1 MSSRPRRENPI
12 KGMMERLQQTIK
24 NTTGKNM
31 DNSELSSVKL
41 KLRGAKSND
50 DRRKIISNTL
60 EKYKRTPAP
69 VTTRKRQRTSASVT
83 VGKRQGTP
91 ASVTTGKRQRTSTPV
106 TVGKRQGT
114 PASVTAQKRQGTS
127 TPVTAQ
133 KRQGTDIMSGNKN
146 TTRNA
151 IVTRRRGIVEDGL
164 THLYTKI
171 ATTNQVQG
179 VVKGKTREEF
189 NELIDRQIEH
199 LKKRSITSP
208 ISGNSYTFRTD
219 PDFDVDFLFLSW
231 LDTRHDK
238 TTSTSF
244 ASFLKSSFVK
254 ILYGGPVAFRKTAMM
269 NKILEIYKNPNSK
282 ASTAPYKFFIVD
294 SDDITMTGTS
304 NWEAFLKRNLH
315 TIFGIKKPGY
325 TIQVDRFKPDIFKHE
340 GTNLASKSTVIV
352 GIDQEDNNRKTISS
366 ALLRTTNRTDTDK
379 KFKILQPHISVANM
393 LDPGN
398 AMPLEGVK
406 SDITG
411 IMKNTPHS
419 RISWNFVPMEFKIG
433 KLNVKTQ
440 FDDTTGMYTLKVNDV
455 NLRPSVSA
463 KSAQNSNNSG
473 DKVSKFMGDFLQ
485 VLYLSSLSA
494 YSNSVALGT
503 GDGMMT
509 VLYSFIMTRCI
520 GKDPKMII
528 DLSKDNKLQ
537 MMGFDNLL
545 DTSKLQQVN
554 MSNQTTVMQPGNLGG
569 FVNGTKNDAKSNTG
583 ATLGNT
589 NNVGSP
595 SNLTVRT
602 VRRQPNANR
611 STMMSRFL
619 SNQGSRRR

>member
-1 MSSRPRRENPI
+1 MSTRPRRTEDPI
-12 KGMMERLQQTIK
+12 KGMVERLNQSVK
-24 NTTGKNM
+24 NMTGKIMN
-31 DNSELSSVKL
+31 NSELSSVKL
-41 KLRGAKSND
+41 KLRTAKSND
-50 DRRKIISNTL
+50 DRRKIISNAM
-60 EKYKRTPAP
+60 EKYKRPTTVRKRPRTPAP
-69 VTTRKRQRTSASVT
+69 VTARKRPKTNVMNGS
-83 VGKRQGTP
+83 
-91 ASVTTGKRQRTSTPV
+91 
-106 TVGKRQGT
+106 
-114 PASVTAQKRQGTS
+114 
-127 TPVTAQ
+127 
-133 KRQGTDIMSGNKN
+133 KN

-151 IVTRRRGIVEDGL
+151 IITRRRGIVEDGL

-171 ATTNQVQG
+171 ASAPQVQG
-179 VVKGKTREEF
+179 LVKGKTREEF
-189 NELIDRQIEH
+189 NELVDRQIDH
-199 LKKRSITSP
+199 LKKRSITNP
-208 ISGNSYTFRTD
+208 IPGNSYTFRTD
-219 PDFDVDFLFLSW
+219 SDFDIDFLFLSW

-238 TTSTSF
+238 TTNTSF
-244 ASFLKSSFVK
+244 ASFLRSNFVK
-254 ILYGGPVAFRKTAMM
+254 ILYGGPIAFRRTAMI

-282 ASTAPYKFFIVD
+282 AKTAPYKFFIIKP
-294 SDDITMTGTS
+294 DDISMTGTS

-325 TIQVDRFKPDIFKHE
+325 MVPVNRFRPDIFKYE
-340 GTNLASKSTVIV
+340 GTNSAANNTVIV

-406 SDITG
+406 SDITE
-411 IMKNTPHS
+411 IMKNDPHS
-419 RISWNFVPMEFKIG
+419 RISWNFVPMEFKVG
-433 KLNVKTQ
+433 KLRVKTL
-440 FDDTTGMYTLKVNDV
+440 FDATTGMYTLNVNGV
-455 NLRPSVSA
+455 NVRPSVSA
-463 KSAQNSNNSG
+463 KSAQNSSNSS

-520 GKDPKMII
+520 GKDPKMIV

-537 MMGFDNLL
+537 LMGFDNLL
-545 DTSKLQQVN
+545 NTSKLQQVN

-583 ATLGNT
+583 ATLGN
-589 NNVGSP
+589 NNNLGSP
-595 SNLTVRT
+595 SNLTTMT

-611 STMMSRFL
+611 SSMMNRFL

>member
-1 MSSRPRRENPI
+1 MSTRPRRTEDPI
-12 KGMMERLQQTIK
+12 KGMVERLNQSVK
-24 NTTGKNM
+24 NMTGKNM
-31 DNSELSSVKL
+31 NNSELISVKL
-41 KLRGAKSND
+41 KLRTAKSND
-50 DRRKIISNTL
+50 DRRKIISNAM
-60 EKYKRTPAP
+60 EKYKRPTTVRKRPRTPAP
-69 VTTRKRQRTSASVT
+69 VTVRKRPRTNVMNGS
-83 VGKRQGTP
+83 
-91 ASVTTGKRQRTSTPV
+91 
-106 TVGKRQGT
+106 
-114 PASVTAQKRQGTS
+114 
-127 TPVTAQ
+127 
-133 KRQGTDIMSGNKN
+133 KN

-151 IVTRRRGIVEDGL
+151 IITRRRGIVEDGL

-171 ATTNQVQG
+171 ASAPQVQG
-179 VVKGKTREEF
+179 LVKGKTREEF
-189 NELIDRQIEH
+189 NELVDRQIDH
-199 LKKRSITSP
+199 LKKRSITNP
-208 ISGNSYTFRTD
+208 IPGNSYTFRTD
-219 PDFDVDFLFLSW
+219 SDFDIDFLFLSW

-238 TTSTSF
+238 TTNTSF
-244 ASFLKSSFVK
+244 ASFLRSNFVK
-254 ILYGGPVAFRKTAMM
+254 ILYGGPIAFRRTAMI
-269 NKILEIYKNPNSK
+269 NKILEIYKNPNNK
-282 ASTAPYKFFIVD
+282 AKTAPYKFFIIKP
-294 SDDITMTGTS
+294 DDISMTGTS

-325 TIQVDRFKPDIFKHE
+325 MVPVNRFRPDIFKYE
-340 GTNLASKSTVIV
+340 GTNSAANNTVII

-406 SDITG
+406 SDITE
-411 IMKNTPHS
+411 IMKNDPHS
-419 RISWNFVPMEFKIG
+419 RISWNFVPMEFKVG
-433 KLNVKTQ
+433 KLRVKTL
-440 FDDTTGMYTLKVNDV
+440 FDATTGMYTLNVNGV
-455 NLRPSVSA
+455 NVRPSVSA
-463 KSAQNSNNSG
+463 KSAQNSSNSS

-545 DTSKLQQVN
+545 NTSKLQQVN

-583 ATLGNT
+583 ATLGN
-589 NNVGSP
+589 NNNLGSP
-595 SNLTVRT
+595 SNLTTMT

-611 STMMSRFL
+611 SSMMNRFL

>member
-1 MSSRPRRENPI
+1 MSTRPRRIEDPI
-12 KGMMERLQQTIK
+12 KGMVERLNQSVK
-24 NTTGKNM
+24 NMTGKNM
-31 DNSELSSVKL
+31 NNSELSSVKL
-41 KLRGAKSND
+41 KLRTAKSND
-50 DRRKIISNTL
+50 DRRKIISNAM
-60 EKYKRTPAP
+60 EKYKRPTTVRKRPRTPAP
-69 VTTRKRQRTSASVT
+69 VTARKRPRTNVMNGS
-83 VGKRQGTP
+83 
-91 ASVTTGKRQRTSTPV
+91 
-106 TVGKRQGT
+106 
-114 PASVTAQKRQGTS
+114 
-127 TPVTAQ
+127 
-133 KRQGTDIMSGNKN
+133 KN

-151 IVTRRRGIVEDGL
+151 IITRRRGIVEDGL

-171 ATTNQVQG
+171 ASAPQVQG
-179 VVKGKTREEF
+179 LVKGKTREEF
-189 NELIDRQIEH
+189 NELVDRQIDH
-199 LKKRSITSP
+199 LKKRSITNP
-208 ISGNSYTFRTD
+208 IPGNSYTFRTD
-219 PDFDVDFLFLSW
+219 SDFDIDFLFLSW

-238 TTSTSF
+238 TTNTSF
-244 ASFLKSSFVK
+244 ASFLRSNFVK
-254 ILYGGPVAFRKTAMM
+254 ILYGGPIAFRRTAMI
-269 NKILEIYKNPNSK
+269 NKILEIYKNPNNK
-282 ASTAPYKFFIVD
+282 AKTAPYKFFIIEPN
-294 SDDITMTGTS
+294 DISMTGTS

-325 TIQVDRFKPDIFKHE
+325 IVPVNRFRPDIFRYE
-340 GTNLASKSTVIV
+340 GTNSAANNTVIV

-406 SDITG
+406 SDITE
-411 IMKNTPHS
+411 IMKNDPHS
-419 RISWNFVPMEFKIG
+419 RISWNFVPMEFKVG
-433 KLNVKTQ
+433 KLRVKTL
-440 FDDTTGMYTLKVNDV
+440 FDATTGMYTLKVNDV
-455 NLRPSVSA
+455 NVRPSVSA
-463 KSAQNSNNSG
+463 KSAQNSSNSS

-537 MMGFDNLL
+537 LMGFDNLL
-545 DTSKLQQVN
+545 NTSKLQQVN

-583 ATLGNT
+583 ATLGN
-589 NNVGSP
+589 NNNLGSP
-595 SNLTVRT
+595 SNLTTMT

-611 STMMSRFL
+611 SSMMNRFL

>member
-1 MSSRPRRENPI
+1 MSTRPRRTEDPI
-12 KGMMERLQQTIK
+12 KGMVERLNQSVK
-24 NTTGKNM
+24 NMTGKNM
-31 DNSELSSVKL
+31 NNSELSSVKL
-41 KLRGAKSND
+41 KLRTAKSND
-50 DRRKIISNTL
+50 DRRKIISNAM
-60 EKYKRTPAP
+60 EKYKRPTTVRKRPRTPAP
-69 VTTRKRQRTSASVT
+69 VTARKRPKTNVMNGS
-83 VGKRQGTP
+83 
-91 ASVTTGKRQRTSTPV
+91 
-106 TVGKRQGT
+106 
-114 PASVTAQKRQGTS
+114 
-127 TPVTAQ
+127 
-133 KRQGTDIMSGNKN
+133 KN

-151 IVTRRRGIVEDGL
+151 IITRRRGIVEDGL

-171 ATTNQVQG
+171 ASAPQVQG
-179 VVKGKTREEF
+179 LVKGKTREEF
-189 NELIDRQIEH
+189 NELVDRQIDH

-208 ISGNSYTFRTD
+208 IPGNSYTFRTD
-219 PDFDVDFLFLSW
+219 SDFDIDFLFLSW

-238 TTSTSF
+238 TTNTSF
-244 ASFLKSSFVK
+244 ASFLRSNFVK
-254 ILYGGPVAFRKTAMM
+254 ILYGGPIAFRRTAMI
-269 NKILEIYKNPNSK
+269 NKILEIYKNPNNK
-282 ASTAPYKFFIVD
+282 AKTAPYKFFIIEP
-294 SDDITMTGTS
+294 DDISMTGTS

-325 TIQVDRFKPDIFKHE
+325 MVPVNRFRPDIFKYE
-340 GTNLASKSTVIV
+340 GTNSAANNTVIV

-406 SDITG
+406 SDITE
-411 IMKNTPHS
+411 IMKNDPHS
-419 RISWNFVPMEFKIG
+419 RISWNFVPMEFKVG
-433 KLNVKTQ
+433 KLRVKTL
-440 FDDTTGMYTLKVNDV
+440 FDATTGMYTLNVNGV
-455 NLRPSVSA
+455 NVRPSVSA
-463 KSAQNSNNSG
+463 KSAQNSSNSS

-545 DTSKLQQVN
+545 NTSKLQQVN
-554 MSNQTTVMQPGNLGG
+554 MSNQTTVIQPGNLGG

-583 ATLGNT
+583 ATLGN
-589 NNVGSP
+589 NNNLGSP
-595 SNLTVRT
+595 SNLTTMT

-611 STMMSRFL
+611 SSMMNRFL

>member
-1 MSSRPRRENPI
+1 MSTRPRRTEDPI
-12 KGMMERLQQTIK
+12 KGMVERLNQSVK
-24 NTTGKNM
+24 NMTGKNM
-31 DNSELSSVKL
+31 NNSELSSVKL
-41 KLRGAKSND
+41 KLRTAKSND
-50 DRRKIISNTL
+50 DRRKIISNTM
-60 EKYKRTPAP
+60 EKYKRPTTVRKRPRTPAP
-69 VTTRKRQRTSASVT
+69 VTARKRPKTNVMNGS
-83 VGKRQGTP
+83 
-91 ASVTTGKRQRTSTPV
+91 
-106 TVGKRQGT
+106 
-114 PASVTAQKRQGTS
+114 
-127 TPVTAQ
+127 
-133 KRQGTDIMSGNKN
+133 KN

-151 IVTRRRGIVEDGL
+151 IITRRRGIVEDGL

-171 ATTNQVQG
+171 ASAPQVQG
-179 VVKGKTREEF
+179 LVKGKTREEF
-189 NELIDRQIEH
+189 NELVDRQIDH

-208 ISGNSYTFRTD
+208 IPGNSYTFRTD
-219 PDFDVDFLFLSW
+219 SDFDIDFLFLSW

-238 TTSTSF
+238 TTNTSF
-244 ASFLKSSFVK
+244 ASFLRSNFVK
-254 ILYGGPVAFRKTAMM
+254 ILYGGPIAFRRTAMI
-269 NKILEIYKNPNSK
+269 NKILEIYKNPNNK
-282 ASTAPYKFFIVD
+282 AKTAPYKFFIIEPN
-294 SDDITMTGTS
+294 DISMTGTS

-325 TIQVDRFKPDIFKHE
+325 MVPVNRFRPDIFKYE
-340 GTNLASKSTVIV
+340 GTNSAANNTVIV

-406 SDITG
+406 SDITE
-411 IMKNTPHS
+411 IMKNDPHS
-419 RISWNFVPMEFKIG
+419 RISWNFVPMEFKVG
-433 KLNVKTQ
+433 KLRVKTL
-440 FDDTTGMYTLKVNDV
+440 FDATTGMYTLNVNGV
-455 NLRPSVSA
+455 NVRPSVSA
-463 KSAQNSNNSG
+463 KSAQNSSNSS

-545 DTSKLQQVN
+545 NTSKLQQVN

-583 ATLGNT
+583 ATLGN
-589 NNVGSP
+589 NNNLGSP
-595 SNLTVRT
+595 SNLTTMT

-611 STMMSRFL
+611 SSMMNRFL

>member
-1 MSSRPRRENPI
+1 MSTRPRRTVDPI
-12 KGMMERLQQTIK
+12 LGMVNRLQQAIK
-24 NTTGKNM
+24 NNSGKNM
-31 DNSELSSVKL
+31 NTSQIESLKL
-41 KLRGAKSND
+41 KLQATKSDN
-50 DRRKIISNTL
+50 DRRKIITNTL

-69 VTTRKRQRTSASVT
+69 VTA
-83 VGKRQGTP
+83 
-91 ASVTTGKRQRTSTPV
+91 GKRQRTAAPATAS
-106 TVGKRQGT
+106 KRQRT
-114 PASVTAQKRQGTS
+114 AAPATASKRQRTAAPMTANKRPKTNVMTGT
-127 TPVTAQ
+127 
-133 KRQGTDIMSGNKN
+133 KN

-151 IVTRRRGIVEDGL
+151 IIARRRGVVEDGL

-171 ATTNQVQG
+171 ASAPQVTG
-179 VVKGKTREEF
+179 LVKGKTREEF
-189 NELIDRQIEH
+189 NDLVDRQIDH

-208 ISGNSYTFRTD
+208 IPNNSYTFETD
-219 PDFDVDFLFLSW
+219 SDFDIDFMFLTW

-238 TTSTSF
+238 TTKASF

-254 ILYGGPVAFRKTAMM
+254 ILYGAPVAFRKTAMI
-269 NKILEIYKNPNSK
+269 NKILEIYKNPPSK
-282 ASTAPYKFFIVD
+282 ANTAPYKFFIVKPK
-294 SDDITMTGTS
+294 DILMTGTS

-366 ALLRTTNRTDTDK
+366 ALLRTTNRTDTEK

-411 IMKNTPHS
+411 IMTNTPHS
-419 RISWNFVPMEFKIG
+419 RISWNFVPMKFQIG

-440 FDDTTGMYTLKVNDV
+440 FDATTGMYTLKVNDV
-455 NLRPSVSA
+455 NIKPSVSA
-463 KSAQNSNNSG
+463 KSAQNSSNSG

-494 YSNSVALGT
+494 YSSSVALGT

-537 MMGFDNLL
+537 LMGFDNLL

-554 MSNQTTVMQPGNLGG
+554 MSNQTTVMQPGDLGG
-569 FVNGTKNDAKSNTG
+569 FVNGTKNDATNASASNTG
-583 ATLGNT
+583 ATMGS
-589 NNVGSP
+589 NNQRSP
-595 SNLTVRT
+595 SALTSTT
-602 VRRQPNANR
+602 VRRIPNQP
-611 STMMSRFL
+611 TMMNRFL
-619 SNQGSRRR
+619 TNQSTRRR

>member
-1 MSSRPRRENPI
+1 MSTRPRRIEDPI
-12 KGMMERLQQTIK
+12 KGMVERLNQSVK
-24 NTTGKNM
+24 NMTGKNM
-31 DNSELSSVKL
+31 NNSELSSVKL
-41 KLRGAKSND
+41 KLRTAKSND
-50 DRRKIISNTL
+50 DRRKIISNAM
-60 EKYKRTPAP
+60 EKYKRPTTVRKRPRTPAP
-69 VTTRKRQRTSASVT
+69 VTARKRPKTNVMNGS
-83 VGKRQGTP
+83 
-91 ASVTTGKRQRTSTPV
+91 
-106 TVGKRQGT
+106 
-114 PASVTAQKRQGTS
+114 
-127 TPVTAQ
+127 
-133 KRQGTDIMSGNKN
+133 KN

-151 IVTRRRGIVEDGL
+151 IITRRRGIVEDGL

-171 ATTNQVQG
+171 ASAPQVQG
-179 VVKGKTREEF
+179 LVKGKTREEF
-189 NELIDRQIEH
+189 NELVDRQIDH

-208 ISGNSYTFRTD
+208 IPGNSYTFRTD
-219 PDFDVDFLFLSW
+219 SDFDIDFLFLSW

-238 TTSTSF
+238 TTNTSF
-244 ASFLKSSFVK
+244 ASFLRSNFAK
-254 ILYGGPVAFRKTAMM
+254 ILYGGPIAFRRTAMI

-282 ASTAPYKFFIVD
+282 AKTAPYKFFIIKP
-294 SDDITMTGTS
+294 DDISMTGTS

-325 TIQVDRFKPDIFKHE
+325 MVPVNRFRPDIFKYE
-340 GTNLASKSTVIV
+340 GTNSAANNTVIV

-419 RISWNFVPMEFKIG
+419 RISWNFVPMKFQIG

-440 FDDTTGMYTLKVNDV
+440 FDPNTGMYTLKVNDV

-537 MMGFDNLL
+537 LMGFDNLL

-583 ATLGNT
+583 ATLGNM
-589 NNVGSP
+589 NNVGSH
-595 SNLTVRT
+595 SNLTERRVRS
-602 VRRQPNANR
+602 QLNANR
-611 STMMSRFL
+611 LTMMKRFL
-619 SNQGSRRR
+619 SNEGSKRR

>member
-1 MSSRPRRENPI
+1 MSVRPRRTVDPI
-12 KGMMERLQQTIK
+12 LGMVNQLQQAIK
-24 NTTGKNM
+24 NTSGKNM
-31 DNSELSSVKL
+31 NTAQIASLKL
-41 KLRGAKSND
+41 KLQATKSNN
-50 DRRKIISNTL
+50 DRRTIITNTL
-60 EKYKRTPAP
+60 EKYKRTSAPA
-69 VTTRKRQRTSASVT
+69 TANKRQRTAAPVT
-83 VGKRQGTP
+83 
-91 ASVTTGKRQRTSTPV
+91 ANKRQRT
-106 TVGKRQGT
+106 
-114 PASVTAQKRQGTS
+114 AA
-127 TPVTAQ
+127 PVTAS
-133 KRQGTDIMSGNKN
+133 KRQRTAAPATANKRPKTNVMTGTKN

-151 IVTRRRGIVEDGL
+151 IIARRRGVVEDGL

-171 ATTNQVQG
+171 ASAPQVTG
-179 VVKGKTREEF
+179 LVKGKTREEF
-189 NELIDRQIEH
+189 NDLVDRQIDH

-208 ISGNSYTFRTD
+208 IPNNSYTFETD
-219 PDFDVDFLFLSW
+219 SDFDIDFMFLTW

-238 TTSTSF
+238 TTKASF

-254 ILYGGPVAFRKTAMM
+254 ILYGGPVAFRKTAMI
-269 NKILEIYKNPNSK
+269 NKILEIYKNPPSK
-282 ASTAPYKFFIVD
+282 ANTAPYKFFIVKPK
-294 SDDITMTGTS
+294 DISMTGTS

-340 GTNLASKSTVIV
+340 GTNLASNNTVIV

-366 ALLRTTNRTDTDK
+366 ALLRTTNRTDTEK

-411 IMKNTPHS
+411 IMTNTPHS
-419 RISWNFVPMEFKIG
+419 RISWNFVPMEFKVG
-433 KLNVKTQ
+433 KLRVKTL
-440 FDDTTGMYTLKVNDV
+440 FDATTGMYALKVNDV
-455 NLRPSVSA
+455 NIKPSVSA
-463 KSAQNSNNSG
+463 KSAQNSSNSG

-494 YSNSVALGT
+494 YSSSVALGT

-509 VLYSFIMTRCI
+509 VLYSFMMTRCI

-537 MMGFDNLL
+537 LMGFDNLL
-545 DTSKLQQVN
+545 VTSKLQQVN
-554 MSNQTTVMQPGNLGG
+554 MSNQTTVMQPGDLGG

-583 ATLGNT
+583 ATMGN
-589 NNVGSP
+589 NNQRSP
-595 SNLTVRT
+595 SALTSTT
-602 VRRQPNANR
+602 VRRIPNQP
-611 STMMSRFL
+611 TMMNRFL
-619 SNQGSRRR
+619 NNQSRRR

>member
-1 MSSRPRRENPI
+1 MSARPRRSVDPI
-12 KGMMERLQQTIK
+12 LGMVNQLQQTIK
-24 NTTGKNM
+24 NASGKNM
-31 DNSELSSVKL
+31 NTAQIESLKL
-41 KLRGAKSND
+41 KLQATKSNN
-50 DRRKIISNTL
+50 DRRTIITNTL

-69 VTTRKRQRTSASVT
+69 ATASKRQRTAAPATAS
-83 VGKRQGTP
+83 
-91 ASVTTGKRQRTSTPV
+91 KRQRTAAPMTAN
-106 TVGKRQGT
+106 KRQRTAAPMTANKRPKTNVMTGT
-114 PASVTAQKRQGTS
+114 
-127 TPVTAQ
+127 
-133 KRQGTDIMSGNKN
+133 KN

-151 IVTRRRGIVEDGL
+151 IIARRRGVVEDGL

-171 ATTNQVQG
+171 ASAPQVTG
-179 VVKGKTREEF
+179 LVKGKTREEF
-189 NELIDRQIEH
+189 NDLVDRQIDH

-208 ISGNSYTFRTD
+208 IPNNSYTFETD
-219 PDFDVDFLFLSW
+219 SDFDIDFMFLTW

-238 TTSTSF
+238 TTKASF

-254 ILYGGPVAFRKTAMM
+254 ILYGGPVAFRKTAMI
-269 NKILEIYKNPNSK
+269 NKILEIYKNPPSK
-282 ASTAPYKFFIVD
+282 ANTAPYKFFIVKPK
-294 SDDITMTGTS
+294 DISMTGTS

-340 GTNLASKSTVIV
+340 GTNLASNNTVIV

-366 ALLRTTNRTDTDK
+366 ALLRTTNRTDTEK

-411 IMKNTPHS
+411 IMTNTPHS
-419 RISWNFVPMEFKIG
+419 RISWNFIPMEFKVG
-433 KLNVKTQ
+433 KLRVKTL
-440 FDDTTGMYTLKVNDV
+440 FDATTGMYALKVNDV
-455 NLRPSVSA
+455 NIKPSVSA
-463 KSAQNSNNSG
+463 KSAQNSSNSG

-494 YSNSVALGT
+494 YSSSVALGT

-509 VLYSFIMTRCI
+509 VLYSFMMTRCI

-537 MMGFDNLL
+537 LMGFDNLL
-545 DTSKLQQVN
+545 VTSKLQQVN
-554 MSNQTTVMQPGNLGG
+554 MSNQTTVMQPGDLGG
-569 FVNGTKNDAKSNTG
+569 FVNGTKNDATNASASNTG
-583 ATLGNT
+583 ATMGN
-589 NNVGSP
+589 NNQRSP
-595 SNLTVRT
+595 SALTSTT
-602 VRRQPNANR
+602 VRRIPNQP
-611 STMMSRFL
+611 TMMNRFL
-619 SNQGSRRR
+619 NNQSRRR

>member
-1 MSSRPRRENPI
+1 MSTRPRRTEDPI
-12 KGMMERLQQTIK
+12 KGMVERLNQSVK
-24 NTTGKNM
+24 NMTGKNM
-31 DNSELSSVKL
+31 NNSELSSVKL
-41 KLRGAKSND
+41 KLRTAKSND
-50 DRRKIISNTL
+50 DRRKIISNAM
-60 EKYKRTPAP
+60 EKYKRPTTVRKRPRTPAP
-69 VTTRKRQRTSASVT
+69 VTARKRPRTNVMNGS
-83 VGKRQGTP
+83 
-91 ASVTTGKRQRTSTPV
+91 
-106 TVGKRQGT
+106 
-114 PASVTAQKRQGTS
+114 
-127 TPVTAQ
+127 
-133 KRQGTDIMSGNKN
+133 KN

-151 IVTRRRGIVEDGL
+151 IITRRRGIVEDGL

-171 ATTNQVQG
+171 ASAPQVQG
-179 VVKGKTREEF
+179 LVKGKTREEF
-189 NELIDRQIEH
+189 NELVDRQIDH
-199 LKKRSITSP
+199 LKKRSITNP
-208 ISGNSYTFRTD
+208 IPGNSYTFRTD
-219 PDFDVDFLFLSW
+219 SDFDIDFLFLSW

-238 TTSTSF
+238 TTNTSF
-244 ASFLKSSFVK
+244 ASFLRSNFVK
-254 ILYGGPVAFRKTAMM
+254 ILYGGPIAFRRTAMI
-269 NKILEIYKNPNSK
+269 NKILEIYKNPNNK
-282 ASTAPYKFFIVD
+282 AKTAPYKFFIIKP
-294 SDDITMTGTS
+294 DDISMTGTS

-325 TIQVDRFKPDIFKHE
+325 MVPVNRFRPDIFKYE
-340 GTNLASKSTVIV
+340 GTNSAANNTVIV

-406 SDITG
+406 SDITE
-411 IMKNTPHS
+411 IMKNDPHS
-419 RISWNFVPMEFKIG
+419 RISWNFVPMEFKVG
-433 KLNVKTQ
+433 KLRVKTL
-440 FDDTTGMYTLKVNDV
+440 FDATTGMYILNVNGV
-455 NLRPSVSA
+455 NVRPSVSA
-463 KSAQNSNNSG
+463 KSAQNSSNSS

-520 GKDPKMII
+520 GKDPKMIV

-537 MMGFDNLL
+537 LMGFDNLL
-545 DTSKLQQVN
+545 NTSKLQQVN

-583 ATLGNT
+583 ATLGN
-589 NNVGSP
+589 NNNLGSP
-595 SNLTVRT
+595 SNLTTMT

-611 STMMSRFL
+611 SSMMNRFL

>member
-41 KLRGAKSND
+41 KLRTAKSND

-60 EKYKRTPAP
+60 EKYKRP
-69 VTTRKRQRTSASVT
+69 TTVR
-83 VGKRQGTP
+83 KRQGTP
-91 ASVTTGKRQRTSTPV
+91 ASVTTGKRQRTPTPD
-106 TVGKRQGT
+106 TARKR
-114 PASVTAQKRQGTS
+114 PK
-127 TPVTAQ
+127 
-133 KRQGTDIMSGNKN
+133 TDIMSGNKN
-146 TTRNA
+146 TTRIA

-171 ATTNQVQG
+171 ATTNQAGG

-189 NELIDRQIEH
+189 NKLIDRQIEH

-244 ASFLKSSFVK
+244 ATFLKSSFVK

-269 NKILEIYKNPNSK
+269 NKILEIYKNPNNK
-282 ASTAPYKFFIVD
+282 ASTAPYKFFIVK
-294 SDDITMTGTS
+294 SNDITMTGTS

-340 GTNLASKSTVIV
+340 GTNLASKSRVIV

-419 RISWNFVPMEFKIG
+419 RISWNFVPMKFQIG

-440 FDDTTGMYTLKVNDV
+440 FDPNTGMYTLKVNDV

-537 MMGFDNLL
+537 LMGFDNLL

-583 ATLGNT
+583 ATLGNM
-589 NNVGSP
+589 NNVGSH
-595 SNLTVRT
+595 SNLTERRVRS
-602 VRRQPNANR
+602 QLNANR
-611 STMMSRFL
+611 LTMMNRFL
-619 SNQGSRRR
+619 SNQGSKRR

>member
-1 MSSRPRRENPI
+1 MSTRPRRTEDPI
-12 KGMMERLQQTIK
+12 KGMVERLNQSVK
-24 NTTGKNM
+24 NMTGKNM
-31 DNSELSSVKL
+31 NNSELSSVKL
-41 KLRGAKSND
+41 KLRTAKSND
-50 DRRKIISNTL
+50 DRRKIISNAM
-60 EKYKRTPAP
+60 EKYKRPTTVRKRPRTPAP
-69 VTTRKRQRTSASVT
+69 VTARKRPRTNVMNGS
-83 VGKRQGTP
+83 
-91 ASVTTGKRQRTSTPV
+91 
-106 TVGKRQGT
+106 
-114 PASVTAQKRQGTS
+114 
-127 TPVTAQ
+127 
-133 KRQGTDIMSGNKN
+133 KN

-151 IVTRRRGIVEDGL
+151 IITRRRGIVEDGL

-171 ATTNQVQG
+171 ASAPQVQG
-179 VVKGKTREEF
+179 LVKGKTREEF
-189 NELIDRQIEH
+189 NELVDRQIDH
-199 LKKRSITSP
+199 LKKRSITNP
-208 ISGNSYTFRTD
+208 IPGNSYTFRTD
-219 PDFDVDFLFLSW
+219 SDFDIDFLFLSW

-238 TTSTSF
+238 TTNTSF
-244 ASFLKSSFVK
+244 ASFLRSNFVK
-254 ILYGGPVAFRKTAMM
+254 ILYGGPIAFRRTAMI
-269 NKILEIYKNPNSK
+269 NKILEIYKNPNNK
-282 ASTAPYKFFIVD
+282 AKTAPYKFFIIKP
-294 SDDITMTGTS
+294 DDISMTGTS

-325 TIQVDRFKPDIFKHE
+325 MVPVNRFRPDIFKYE
-340 GTNLASKSTVIV
+340 GTNSAANNTVIV

-406 SDITG
+406 SDITE
-411 IMKNTPHS
+411 IMKNDPHS
-419 RISWNFVPMEFKIG
+419 RISWNFVPMEFKVG
-433 KLNVKTQ
+433 KLRVKTL
-440 FDDTTGMYTLKVNDV
+440 FDATTGMYILNVNGV
-455 NLRPSVSA
+455 NVRPSVSA
-463 KSAQNSNNSG
+463 KSAQNSSNSS

-545 DTSKLQQVN
+545 NTSKLQQVN

-583 ATLGNT
+583 ATLGN
-589 NNVGSP
+589 NNNLGSP
-595 SNLTVRT
+595 SNLTTMT

-611 STMMSRFL
+611 SSMMNRFL

>member
-537 MMGFDNLL
+537 LMGFDNLL

-583 ATLGNT
+583 ATLGNM
-589 NNVGSP
+589 NNVGSH
-595 SNLTVRT
+595 SNLTERRVRS
-602 VRRQPNANR
+602 QLNANR
-611 STMMSRFL
+611 LTMMNRFL
-619 SNQGSRRR
+619 SNQGSKRR

>member
-1 MSSRPRRENPI
+1 MSTRPRRIEDPI
-12 KGMMERLQQTIK
+12 KGMVERLNQSVK
-24 NTTGKNM
+24 NMTGKNM
-31 DNSELSSVKL
+31 NNSELSSVKL
-41 KLRGAKSND
+41 KLRTAKSND
-50 DRRKIISNTL
+50 DRRKIISNAM
-60 EKYKRTPAP
+60 EKYKRPTTVRKRPRTPAP
-69 VTTRKRQRTSASVT
+69 VTARKRPKTNVMNGS
-83 VGKRQGTP
+83 
-91 ASVTTGKRQRTSTPV
+91 
-106 TVGKRQGT
+106 
-114 PASVTAQKRQGTS
+114 
-127 TPVTAQ
+127 
-133 KRQGTDIMSGNKN
+133 KN

-151 IVTRRRGIVEDGL
+151 IITRRRGIVEDGL

-171 ATTNQVQG
+171 ASAPQVQG
-179 VVKGKTREEF
+179 LVKGKTREEF
-189 NELIDRQIEH
+189 NELVDRQIEH
-199 LKKRSITSP
+199 LKKRSITNP
-208 ISGNSYTFRTD
+208 IPGNSYTFRTD
-219 PDFDVDFLFLSW
+219 SDFDIDFLFLSW

-238 TTSTSF
+238 TTNTSF
-244 ASFLKSSFVK
+244 ASFLRSNFVK
-254 ILYGGPVAFRKTAMM
+254 ILYGGPIAFRRTAMI
-269 NKILEIYKNPNSK
+269 NKILEIYKNPNNK
-282 ASTAPYKFFIVD
+282 AKTAPYKFFIIKP
-294 SDDITMTGTS
+294 DDISMTGTS

-325 TIQVDRFKPDIFKHE
+325 MVPVNRFRPDIFKYE
-340 GTNLASKSTVIV
+340 GTNSAANNTVIV

-406 SDITG
+406 SDITE
-411 IMKNTPHS
+411 IMKNDPHS
-419 RISWNFVPMEFKIG
+419 RISWNFVPMEFKVG
-433 KLNVKTQ
+433 KLRVKTL
-440 FDDTTGMYTLKVNDV
+440 FDATTGMYTLNVNGV
-455 NLRPSVSA
+455 NVRPSVSA
-463 KSAQNSNNSG
+463 KSAQNSSNSS

-545 DTSKLQQVN
+545 NTSKLQQVN

-583 ATLGNT
+583 ATLGN
-589 NNVGSP
+589 NNNLGSP
-595 SNLTVRT
+595 SNLTTMT

-611 STMMSRFL
+611 SSMMNRFL

>member
-1 MSSRPRRENPI
+1 MSTRPRRIEDPI
-12 KGMMERLQQTIK
+12 KGMVERLNQSVK
-24 NTTGKNM
+24 NMTGKNM
-31 DNSELSSVKL
+31 NNSELSSVKL
-41 KLRGAKSND
+41 KLRTAKSND
-50 DRRKIISNTL
+50 DRRKIISNAM
-60 EKYKRTPAP
+60 EKYKRPTTVRKRPRTPAP
-69 VTTRKRQRTSASVT
+69 VTARKRPKTNVMNGS
-83 VGKRQGTP
+83 
-91 ASVTTGKRQRTSTPV
+91 
-106 TVGKRQGT
+106 
-114 PASVTAQKRQGTS
+114 
-127 TPVTAQ
+127 
-133 KRQGTDIMSGNKN
+133 KN

-151 IVTRRRGIVEDGL
+151 IITRRRGIVEDGL

-171 ATTNQVQG
+171 ASAPQVQG
-179 VVKGKTREEF
+179 LVKGKTREEF
-189 NELIDRQIEH
+189 NELVDRQIDH

-208 ISGNSYTFRTD
+208 IPGNSYTFRTD
-219 PDFDVDFLFLSW
+219 SDFDIDFLFLSW

-238 TTSTSF
+238 TTNTSF
-244 ASFLKSSFVK
+244 ASFLRSNFAK
-254 ILYGGPVAFRKTAMM
+254 ILYGGPIAFRRTAMI
-269 NKILEIYKNPNSK
+269 NKILEIYKNPNNK
-282 ASTAPYKFFIVD
+282 AKTAPYKFFIIKP
-294 SDDITMTGTS
+294 DDISMTGTS

-325 TIQVDRFKPDIFKHE
+325 MVPVNRFRPDIFKYE
-340 GTNLASKSTVIV
+340 GTNSAANNTVIV

-406 SDITG
+406 SDITE
-411 IMKNTPHS
+411 IMKNDPHS
-419 RISWNFVPMEFKIG
+419 RISWNFVPMEFKVG
-433 KLNVKTQ
+433 KLRVKTL
-440 FDDTTGMYTLKVNDV
+440 FDATTGMYTLNVNGV
-455 NLRPSVSA
+455 NVRPSVSA
-463 KSAQNSNNSG
+463 KSAQNSSNSS

-545 DTSKLQQVN
+545 NTSKLQQVN

-583 ATLGNT
+583 ATLGN
-589 NNVGSP
+589 NNNLGSP
-595 SNLTVRT
+595 SNLTTMT

-611 STMMSRFL
+611 SSMMNRFL

>member
-1 MSSRPRRENPI
+1 MSTRPRRIEDPI
-12 KGMMERLQQTIK
+12 KGMVERLNQSVK
-24 NTTGKNM
+24 NMTGKNM
-31 DNSELSSVKL
+31 NNSELSSVKL
-41 KLRGAKSND
+41 KLRTAKSND
-50 DRRKIISNTL
+50 DRRKIISNAM
-60 EKYKRTPAP
+60 EKYKRPTTVRKRPRTPAP
-69 VTTRKRQRTSASVT
+69 VTARKRPKTNVMNGS
-83 VGKRQGTP
+83 
-91 ASVTTGKRQRTSTPV
+91 
-106 TVGKRQGT
+106 
-114 PASVTAQKRQGTS
+114 
-127 TPVTAQ
+127 
-133 KRQGTDIMSGNKN
+133 KN

-151 IVTRRRGIVEDGL
+151 IITRRRGIVEDGL

-171 ATTNQVQG
+171 ASAPQVQG
-179 VVKGKTREEF
+179 LVKGKTREEF
-189 NELIDRQIEH
+189 NELVDRQIDH

-208 ISGNSYTFRTD
+208 IPGNSYTFRTD
-219 PDFDVDFLFLSW
+219 SDFDIDFLFLSW

-238 TTSTSF
+238 TTNTSF
-244 ASFLKSSFVK
+244 ASFLRSNFAK
-254 ILYGGPVAFRKTAMM
+254 ILYGGPIAFRRTAMI

-282 ASTAPYKFFIVD
+282 AKTAPYKFFIIKP
-294 SDDITMTGTS
+294 DDISMTGTS

-325 TIQVDRFKPDIFKHE
+325 MVPVNRFRPDIFKYE
-340 GTNLASKSTVIV
+340 GTNSAANNTVIV

-406 SDITG
+406 SDITE
-411 IMKNTPHS
+411 IMKNDPHS
-419 RISWNFVPMEFKIG
+419 RISWNFVPMEFKVG
-433 KLNVKTQ
+433 KLRVKTL
-440 FDDTTGMYTLKVNDV
+440 FDATTGMYTLNVNGV
-455 NLRPSVSA
+455 NVRPSVSA
-463 KSAQNSNNSG
+463 KSAQNSSNSS

-485 VLYLSSLSA
+485 VLYLSSMSA

-545 DTSKLQQVN
+545 NTSKLQQVN

-583 ATLGNT
+583 ATLGN
-589 NNVGSP
+589 NNNLGSP
-595 SNLTVRT
+595 SNLTTMT

-611 STMMSRFL
+611 SSMMNRFL

>member
-1 MSSRPRRENPI
+1 MSTRPRRTEDPI
-12 KGMMERLQQTIK
+12 KGMVERLNQSVK
-24 NTTGKNM
+24 NMTGKIMN
-31 DNSELSSVKL
+31 NSELSSVKL
-41 KLRGAKSND
+41 KLRTAKSND
-50 DRRKIISNTL
+50 DRRKIISNAM
-60 EKYKRTPAP
+60 EKYKRPTTVRKRPRTPAP
-69 VTTRKRQRTSASVT
+69 VTARKRPKTNVMNGS
-83 VGKRQGTP
+83 
-91 ASVTTGKRQRTSTPV
+91 
-106 TVGKRQGT
+106 
-114 PASVTAQKRQGTS
+114 
-127 TPVTAQ
+127 
-133 KRQGTDIMSGNKN
+133 KN

-151 IVTRRRGIVEDGL
+151 IITRRRGIVEDGL

-171 ATTNQVQG
+171 ASAPQVQG
-179 VVKGKTREEF
+179 LVKGKTREEF
-189 NELIDRQIEH
+189 NELVDRQIDH
-199 LKKRSITSP
+199 LKKRSITNP
-208 ISGNSYTFRTD
+208 IPGNSYTFRTD
-219 PDFDVDFLFLSW
+219 SDFDIDFLFLSW

-238 TTSTSF
+238 TTNTSF
-244 ASFLKSSFVK
+244 ASFLRSNFVK
-254 ILYGGPVAFRKTAMM
+254 ILYGGPIAFRRTAMI

-282 ASTAPYKFFIVD
+282 AKTAPYKFFIIKPN
-294 SDDITMTGTS
+294 DISMTGTS

-325 TIQVDRFKPDIFKHE
+325 MVPVNRFRPDIFKYE
-340 GTNLASKSTVIV
+340 GTNSAANNTVIV

-406 SDITG
+406 SDITE
-411 IMKNTPHS
+411 IMKNDPHS
-419 RISWNFVPMEFKIG
+419 RISWNFVPMEFKVG
-433 KLNVKTQ
+433 KLRVKTL
-440 FDDTTGMYTLKVNDV
+440 FDATTGMYTLNVNGV
-455 NLRPSVSA
+455 NVRPSVSA
-463 KSAQNSNNSG
+463 KSAQNSSNSS

-520 GKDPKMII
+520 GKDPKMIV

-537 MMGFDNLL
+537 LMGFDNLL
-545 DTSKLQQVN
+545 NTSKLQQVN

-583 ATLGNT
+583 ATLGN
-589 NNVGSP
+589 NNNLGSP
-595 SNLTVRT
+595 SNLTTMT

-611 STMMSRFL
+611 SSMMNRFL

>member
-1 MSSRPRRENPI
+1 MVNQ
-12 KGMMERLQQTIK
+12 LQQAIK
-24 NTTGKNM
+24 NTSGKNM
-31 DNSELSSVKL
+31 NTAQIASLKL
-41 KLRGAKSND
+41 KLQATKSNN
-50 DRRKIISNTL
+50 DRRTIITNTL

-69 VTTRKRQRTSASVT
+69 ATASKRQRTAAPMT
-83 VGKRQGTP
+83 
-91 ASVTTGKRQRTSTPV
+91 ANKRQRTAAPMTAN
-106 TVGKRQGT
+106 KRPKTNVMTGT
-114 PASVTAQKRQGTS
+114 
-127 TPVTAQ
+127 
-133 KRQGTDIMSGNKN
+133 KN

-151 IVTRRRGIVEDGL
+151 IIARRRGVVEDGL

-171 ATTNQVQG
+171 ASAPQVTG
-179 VVKGKTREEF
+179 LVKGKTREEF
-189 NELIDRQIEH
+189 NDLVDRQIDH

-208 ISGNSYTFRTD
+208 IPNNSYTFETD
-219 PDFDVDFLFLSW
+219 SDFDIDFMFLTW

-238 TTSTSF
+238 TTKASF

-254 ILYGGPVAFRKTAMM
+254 ILYGGPVAFRKTAMI
-269 NKILEIYKNPNSK
+269 NKILEIYKNPPSK
-282 ASTAPYKFFIVD
+282 ANTAPYKFFIVKPK
-294 SDDITMTGTS
+294 DISMTGTS

-340 GTNLASKSTVIV
+340 GTNLASNNTVIV

-366 ALLRTTNRTDTDK
+366 ALLRTTNRTDTEK

-411 IMKNTPHS
+411 IMTNTPHS
-419 RISWNFVPMEFKIG
+419 RISWNFIPMEFKVG
-433 KLNVKTQ
+433 KLRVKTL
-440 FDDTTGMYTLKVNDV
+440 FDATTGMYALKVNDV
-455 NLRPSVSA
+455 NIKPSVSA
-463 KSAQNSNNSG
+463 KSAQNSSNSG

-494 YSNSVALGT
+494 YSSSVALGT

-509 VLYSFIMTRCI
+509 VLYSFMMTRCI

-537 MMGFDNLL
+537 LMGFDNLL
-545 DTSKLQQVN
+545 VTSKLQQVN
-554 MSNQTTVMQPGNLGG
+554 MSNQTTVMQPGDLGG
-569 FVNGTKNDAKSNTG
+569 FVNGTKNDATNASASNTG
-583 ATLGNT
+583 ATMGN
-589 NNVGSP
+589 NNQRSP
-595 SNLTVRT
+595 SALTSTT
-602 VRRQPNANR
+602 VRRIPNQP
-611 STMMSRFL
+611 TMMNRFL
-619 SNQGSRRR
+619 NNQSRRR

>member
-1 MSSRPRRENPI
+1 MSTRPRRTEDPI
-12 KGMMERLQQTIK
+12 KGMVERLNQSVK
-24 NTTGKNM
+24 NMTGKNM
-31 DNSELSSVKL
+31 NNSELSSVKL
-41 KLRGAKSND
+41 KLRTAKSND
-50 DRRKIISNTL
+50 DRRKIISNAM
-60 EKYKRTPAP
+60 EKYKRPTTVRKRPRTPAP
-69 VTTRKRQRTSASVT
+69 VTVRKRPRTNVMNGS
-83 VGKRQGTP
+83 
-91 ASVTTGKRQRTSTPV
+91 
-106 TVGKRQGT
+106 
-114 PASVTAQKRQGTS
+114 
-127 TPVTAQ
+127 
-133 KRQGTDIMSGNKN
+133 KN

-151 IVTRRRGIVEDGL
+151 IITRRRGIVEDGL

-171 ATTNQVQG
+171 ASAPQVQG
-179 VVKGKTREEF
+179 LVKGKTREEF
-189 NELIDRQIEH
+189 NELVDRQIDH
-199 LKKRSITSP
+199 LKKRSITNP
-208 ISGNSYTFRTD
+208 IPGNSYTFRTD
-219 PDFDVDFLFLSW
+219 SDFDIDFLFLSW

-238 TTSTSF
+238 TTNTSF
-244 ASFLKSSFVK
+244 ASFLRSNFVK
-254 ILYGGPVAFRKTAMM
+254 ILYGGPIAFRRTAMI
-269 NKILEIYKNPNSK
+269 NKILEIYKNPNNK
-282 ASTAPYKFFIVD
+282 AKTAPYKFFIIKP
-294 SDDITMTGTS
+294 DDISMTGTS

-325 TIQVDRFKPDIFKHE
+325 MVPVNRFRPDIFKYE
-340 GTNLASKSTVIV
+340 GTNSAANNTVIV

-406 SDITG
+406 SDITE
-411 IMKNTPHS
+411 IMKNDPHS
-419 RISWNFVPMEFKIG
+419 RISWNFVPMEFKVG
-433 KLNVKTQ
+433 KLRVKTL
-440 FDDTTGMYTLKVNDV
+440 FDATTGMYTLNVNGV
-455 NLRPSVSA
+455 NVRPSVSA
-463 KSAQNSNNSG
+463 KSAQNSSNSS

-545 DTSKLQQVN
+545 NTSKLQQVN

-583 ATLGNT
+583 ATLGN
-589 NNVGSP
+589 NNNLGSP
-595 SNLTVRT
+595 SNLTTMT

-611 STMMSRFL
+611 SSMMNRFL

>member
-1 MSSRPRRENPI
+1 MSARPRRTVDPI
-12 KGMMERLQQTIK
+12 LGMVNQLQQTIK
-24 NTTGKNM
+24 NASGKNM
-31 DNSELSSVKL
+31 NTAQIESLKL
-41 KLRGAKSND
+41 KLQATKSNN
-50 DRRKIISNTL
+50 DRRTIITNTL

-69 VTTRKRQRTSASVT
+69 ATAKKLPRTPAPATASKRQRTAAPATAS
-83 VGKRQGTP
+83 
-91 ASVTTGKRQRTSTPV
+91 KRQRTAAPATAN
-106 TVGKRQGT
+106 KRPKTNVMTGT
-114 PASVTAQKRQGTS
+114 
-127 TPVTAQ
+127 
-133 KRQGTDIMSGNKN
+133 KN

-151 IVTRRRGIVEDGL
+151 IIARRRGVVEDGL

-171 ATTNQVQG
+171 ASAPQVTG
-179 VVKGKTREEF
+179 LVKGKTREEF
-189 NELIDRQIEH
+189 NDLVDRQIDH

-208 ISGNSYTFRTD
+208 IPNNSYTFETD
-219 PDFDVDFLFLSW
+219 SDFDIDFMFLTW

-238 TTSTSF
+238 TTKASF

-254 ILYGGPVAFRKTAMM
+254 ILYGGPVAFRKTAMI
-269 NKILEIYKNPNSK
+269 NKILEIYKNPPSK
-282 ASTAPYKFFIVD
+282 ANTAPYKFFIVKPK
-294 SDDITMTGTS
+294 DISMTGTS

-340 GTNLASKSTVIV
+340 GTNLASNNTVIV

-366 ALLRTTNRTDTDK
+366 ALLRTTNRTDTEK

-411 IMKNTPHS
+411 IMTNTPHS
-419 RISWNFVPMEFKIG
+419 RISWNFVPMEFKVG
-433 KLNVKTQ
+433 KLRVKTL
-440 FDDTTGMYTLKVNDV
+440 FDATTGMYALKVNDV
-455 NLRPSVSA
+455 NITPSVSA
-463 KSAQNSNNSG
+463 KSAQTSSNPG
-473 DKVSKFMGDFLQ
+473 DKISKFMGDFLQ

-494 YSNSVALGT
+494 YSSSVALGT

-509 VLYSFIMTRCI
+509 VLYSFMMTRCI

-537 MMGFDNLL
+537 LMGFDNLL
-545 DTSKLQQVN
+545 VTSKLQQVN
-554 MSNQTTVMQPGNLGG
+554 MSNQTTVMQPGDLGG

-583 ATLGNT
+583 ATMGN
-589 NNVGSP
+589 NNQRSP
-595 SNLTVRT
+595 SALTSTT
-602 VRRQPNANR
+602 VRRIPNQP
-611 STMMSRFL
+611 TMMNRFL
-619 SNQGSRRR
+619 NNQSRRR